1 MTAGSALATSTA
13 VSPGVGEK
21 VKVVVRPAA
30 AALPGASCG
39 AFPTTTPPSARAEV
53 AATTSAVVPA
63 TPSALTGHLASE
75 LDETPS
81 REDPSPRRA
90 AGVAVAWQA
99 EAKVTAAD
107 PAVSMLTVADE
118 AAKEQVVSAAE
129 SAATAAQHAAGAR
142 VTTAETLLPTE
153 DEPARP
159 PEENTDEQ
167 AGNLERGNPELES
180 RNSGSSGVE
189 L

>member
-1 MTAGSALATSTA
+1 
-13 VSPGVGEK
+13 
-21 VKVVVRPAA
+21 
-30 AALPGASCG
+30 
-39 AFPTTTPPSARAEV
+39 V
-53 AATTSAVVPA
+53 A
-63 TPSALTGHLASE
+63 
-75 LDETPS
+75 
-81 REDPSPRRA
+81 
-90 AGVAVAWQA
+90 QA

-142 VTTAETLLPTE
+142 VTTAEALLPTE